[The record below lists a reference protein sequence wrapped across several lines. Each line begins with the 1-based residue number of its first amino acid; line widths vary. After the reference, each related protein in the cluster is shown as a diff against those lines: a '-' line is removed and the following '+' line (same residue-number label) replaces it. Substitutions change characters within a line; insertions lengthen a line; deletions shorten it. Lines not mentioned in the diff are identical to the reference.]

1 MRRNAMCSLVL
12 AAGVFLVAS
21 SISAHHGVAHYDMK
35 KTIVLTGTITAF
47 DWGNPHCLV
56 HLDVMDDT
64 GNFRHWTLEMSSTSA
79 MSRRGWVKATL
90 KRGDQVIV
98 LLVDEVPD
106 QGFREKRS
114 QGPMCRLATVVYA
127 VSLFSVCHECRHR
140 GEYLGGGDGPN
151 RSGGSRHHGYSPKS

>member
-35 KTIVLTGTITAF
+35 KTVVLTGTITAF

-98 LLVDEVPD
+98 ETHPAQNGTPLGITSSPDFALKFVVNGREV
-106 QGFREKRS
+106 
-114 QGPMCRLATVVYA
+114 T
-127 VSLFSVCHECRHR
+127 
-140 GEYLGGGDGPN
+140 
-151 RSGGSRHHGYSPKS
+151 SR

>member
-1 MRRNAMCSLVL
+1 MCSLVL

-35 KTIVLTGTITAF
+35 KTIVLSGTITAF

-98 LLVDEVPD
+98 ETHPAQNGTPLGITSSPDFALKFVVNGREV
-106 QGFREKRS
+106 
-114 QGPMCRLATVVYA
+114 T
-127 VSLFSVCHECRHR
+127 
-140 GEYLGGGDGPN
+140 
-151 RSGGSRHHGYSPKS
+151 SR

>member
-1 MRRNAMCSLVL
+1 MCSLVL

-64 GNFRHWTLEMSSTSA
+64 GTFRHWTLEMSSTSA

-98 LLVDEVPD
+98 ETHPAQNGTPLGITSSPDFALKFVVNGREV
-106 QGFREKRS
+106 
-114 QGPMCRLATVVYA
+114 T
-127 VSLFSVCHECRHR
+127 
-140 GEYLGGGDGPN
+140 
-151 RSGGSRHHGYSPKS
+151 SR

>member
-1 MRRNAMCSLVL
+1 LRRNAMCSLVL

-98 LLVDEVPD
+98 ETHPAQNGTPLGITSSPDFALKFVVNGREV
-106 QGFREKRS
+106 
-114 QGPMCRLATVVYA
+114 T
-127 VSLFSVCHECRHR
+127 
-140 GEYLGGGDGPN
+140 
-151 RSGGSRHHGYSPKS
+151 SR

>member
-1 MRRNAMCSLVL
+1 MRRNAVCSLVL

-79 MSRRGWVKATL
+79 MSRRGWAKDTL

-98 LLVDEVPD
+98 ETHPAQNGTPLGITSSPDFALKFVVNGREV
-106 QGFREKRS
+106 
-114 QGPMCRLATVVYA
+114 T
-127 VSLFSVCHECRHR
+127 
-140 GEYLGGGDGPN
+140 
-151 RSGGSRHHGYSPKS
+151 SR

>member
-64 GNFRHWTLEMSSTSA
+64 GNFRHWTLEMASTFA
-79 MSRRGWVKATL
+79 MSKRGWGKDTL
-90 KRGDQVIV
+90 KRGDQVIAETHPAQNGTP
-98 LLVDEVPD
+98 LGISSSPD
-106 QGFREKRS
+106 FALKFVVNGREI
-114 QGPMCRLATVVYA
+114 P
-127 VSLFSVCHECRHR
+127 
-140 GEYLGGGDGPN
+140 
-151 RSGGSRHHGYSPKS
+151 SR

>member
-1 MRRNAMCSLVL
+1 MRRNAMCSVVL

-98 LLVDEVPD
+98 ETHPAQNGTPLGITSSPDFALKFVVNGREV
-106 QGFREKRS
+106 
-114 QGPMCRLATVVYA
+114 T
-127 VSLFSVCHECRHR
+127 
-140 GEYLGGGDGPN
+140 
-151 RSGGSRHHGYSPKS
+151 SR

>member
-1 MRRNAMCSLVL
+1 MRRNTMFSLVL

-56 HLDVMDDT
+56 HMDVMDDT
-64 GNFRHWTLEMSSTSA
+64 GHFRHWTLEMSSTSA
-79 MSRRGWVKATL
+79 MSRRGWAKDTL

-98 LLVDEVPD
+98 ETHPAQNGTPLGITSSPDFALKFVVNGREV
-106 QGFREKRS
+106 
-114 QGPMCRLATVVYA
+114 T
-127 VSLFSVCHECRHR
+127 
-140 GEYLGGGDGPN
+140 
-151 RSGGSRHHGYSPKS
+151 SR

>member
-1 MRRNAMCSLVL
+1 
-12 AAGVFLVAS
+12 
-21 SISAHHGVAHYDMK
+21 MK

-98 LLVDEVPD
+98 ETHPAQNGTPLGITSSPDFALKFVVNGREV
-106 QGFREKRS
+106 
-114 QGPMCRLATVVYA
+114 T
-127 VSLFSVCHECRHR
+127 
-140 GEYLGGGDGPN
+140 
-151 RSGGSRHHGYSPKS
+151 SR